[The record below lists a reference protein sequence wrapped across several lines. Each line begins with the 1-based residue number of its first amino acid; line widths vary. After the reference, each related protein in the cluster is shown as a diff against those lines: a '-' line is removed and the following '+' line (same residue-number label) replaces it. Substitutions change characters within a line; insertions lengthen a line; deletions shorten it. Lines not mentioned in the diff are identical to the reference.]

1 MISLLL
7 LFSCEE
13 ETTNTTTSSLHQEPQ
28 LENGFCEEPDIS
40 KIPVGNI
47 DCLDDI
53 CFVEGGSFWRG
64 SAEAL
69 DEYSEGYLRAFHL
82 ETRNKT
88 LLSEKIL
95 ADMDAEDLEFQDYAL
110 NHSKKIAK
118 RFIPLDVKNFST
130 LKNSA
135 QTSMQK
141 LRNLEESSSM
151 DINKY
156 VELYNSKI

>member
-1 MISLLL
+1 MLDEEINEIRANQKIMVSQGRLKNVMLRKNGNLVSL
-7 LFSCEE
+7 EE
-13 ETTNTTTSSLHQEPQ
+13 IRKNFLAE
-28 LENGFCEEPDIS
+28 LEQT
-40 KIPVGNI
+40 
-47 DCLDDI
+47 
-53 CFVEGGSFWRG
+53 
-64 SAEAL
+64 AEAL

-82 ETRNKT
+82 ETRNRT